1 MFKELKKY
9 MMVRSY
15 LIVYFFI
22 PLICNSD
29 VNIIIEGL
37 DSELN
42 YNVRK
47 KLSDINTNCKYVDLD
62 LKKNR

>member
-1 MFKELKKY
+1 MFTELKKY
-9 MMVRSY
+9 LVTRSC

-29 VNIIIEGL
+29 INIIIEGL

-47 KLSDINTNCKYVDLD
+47 KLSNINTDCKYIDLD

>member
-1 MFKELKKY
+1 MLKELKKY
-9 MMVRSY
+9 MMLRSC

-29 VNIIIEGL
+29 INIIIEGL
-37 DSELN
+37 DGELN

-47 KLSDINTNCKYVDLD
+47 KLSGINTDCKYVDID
-62 LKKNR
+62 FKKK